1 MPLRNSAERYGG
13 VAQTLHW
20 LVFLLM
26 AASFGLGL
34 SMVDLEVSPQRIRM
48 VGWHKT
54 VGITILALAFLRLAW
69 RFASPPPALPASTP
83 AWERAAA
90 HGSHWLLYLLMFAV
104 PVSGW
109 LMSSALG
116 FATVYLGIVRLPDLL
131 TRDRELGE
139 TLKLV
144 HFWLNKGLLALI
156 VLHAAA
162 ALKHHFRDR
171 DDVMRRMLPVLFLLI
186 FPVMALA
193 QQRDVDLKRSKIAFV
208 YKLEK
213 TVLVEG
219 AFPRWRAQ
227 VAFDERNLA
236 KASIRLE
243 IELAATDTGNSD
255 SDKEVQRPRWF
266 DVANH
271 GRATFVSESVK
282 KVGDNRYEAAGKV
295 TIKGKTRDLVV
306 PFALSPA
313 AGGQSAQGKFVIK
326 RLEFGVGDGQWADTS
341 QVADEVEVRF
351 NIVLG
356 NQEKK

>member
-1 MPLRNSAERYGG
+1 MRYGR
-13 VAQTLHW
+13 VAQCLHW

-26 AASFGLGL
+26 IASFGLGL
-34 SMVDLEVSPQRIRM
+34 TMVGMDVSPQRIRT

-54 VGITILALAFLRLAW
+54 VGVTILALAFLRLAW
-69 RFASPPPALPASTP
+69 RFASPPPALPATMP

-90 HGSHWLLYLLMFAV
+90 HASHWILYALMFAV

-116 FATVYLGIVRLPDLL
+116 FSTVYLGIARLPDLL

-144 HFWLNKGLLALI
+144 HFWLNKGLLAMI

-162 ALKHHFRDR
+162 ALKHHFWDK
-171 DDVMRRMLPVLFLLI
+171 DDVLRRMLPKAGVLFFVLGI
-186 FPVMALA
+186 FILDNDAFS
-193 QQRDVDLKRSKIAFV
+193 QTREVDAKRSKINFV

-219 AFPRWRAQ
+219 AFPKWRAQ

-236 KASIRLE
+236 RSSVRLE
-243 IELAATDTGNSD
+243 IDLLATDTGNAD

-266 DVANH
+266 DTATNP
-271 GRATFVSESVK
+271 RASFVSDSIRK
-282 KVGDNRYEAAGKV
+282 AGSGYEAVGKV
-295 TIKGKTRDLVV
+295 TIKGKTRDLIV
-306 PFALSPA
+306 PFSFTNQA
-313 AGGQSAQGKFVIK
+313 AQGKFVIK

-351 NIVLG
+351 IIALG
-356 NQEKK
+356 PLEKK